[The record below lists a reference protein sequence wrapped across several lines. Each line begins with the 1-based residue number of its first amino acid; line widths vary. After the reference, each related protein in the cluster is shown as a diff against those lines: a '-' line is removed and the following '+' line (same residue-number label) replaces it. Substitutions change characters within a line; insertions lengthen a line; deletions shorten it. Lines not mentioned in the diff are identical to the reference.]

1 MYHSE
6 GFIVEP
12 GKTWNSDGAVDLN
25 YPSSGPTWPCSYEF
39 TVPNDWCDGLYII
52 KIENEEGKATLVPF
66 WLTTPHEAE
75 GVTVCFSPINIHARN
90 WWGGA
95 SATQVVNGKAKRSKS
110 LYHQIGSETLSMNR
124 PMFNARGGDFLR
136 WAYPLVRFL
145 ERHDIPTTYITD
157 VDIER
162 AGAIPEGTTHL
173 VTVGPMRYWTSL
185 FDGLLTDFCENEGK
199 TYVHLGSEA
208 GQHLV
213 SVDVDTCQIKLH
225 GAEEMERLDNPLTGA
240 RPSGSK
246 PRPPWGNMRLKT
258 AHTHAILRGMI
269 GSSWDKS
276 TDQRTILGSGKGRHK
291 LFRQTVAQ
299 TTIRKHGGVIFN
311 AGVSNWT
318 WALSAFGRQGNIL
331 VSEDAQRL
339 TLEVLGQ
346 DVSILNSDLD
356 TDMILDDDE
365 ISSKSLKE
373 LELILTKKPD
383 NFHALLYSGIRLFD
397 KGQFELAHPRFV
409 RAHQLNPR
417 SILATYRL
425 ARNHHKMGEYE
436 PMLPLYH
443 ELLRQ
448 RPNRFHYVQQYA
460 TLLFSLGEEEEG
472 LRAMNLAISIRP
484 EEPAPYVSLGHHA
497 RMKGDFESASHHL
510 TKALDLDKNHHGA
523 LAGLAALCDTTGEF
537 EKARRY
543 WKKRI

>member
-1 MYHSE
+1 MLPSHLSTGVVRWKRSE
-6 GFIVEP
+6 KNIPFRGFIVEP
-12 GKTWNSDGAVDLN
+12 GKTWKSDSIVDLN

-39 TVPNDWCDGLYII
+39 VVPNNWCDGLYII

-199 TYVHLGSEA
+199 NYVHLGSEA

-225 GAEEMERLDNPLTGA
+225 GAEGMERLDNPLTGA

-246 PRPPWGNMRLKT
+246 R
-258 AHTHAILRGMI
+258 ALRGE
-269 GSSWDKS
+269 
-276 TDQRTILGSGKGRHK
+276 T
-291 LFRQTVAQ
+291 
-299 TTIRKHGGVIFN
+299 
-311 AGVSNWT
+311 
-318 WALSAFGRQGNIL
+318 
-331 VSEDAQRL
+331 
-339 TLEVLGQ
+339 
-346 DVSILNSDLD
+346 
-356 TDMILDDDE
+356 
-365 ISSKSLKE
+365 
-373 LELILTKKPD
+373 
-383 NFHALLYSGIRLFD
+383 
-397 KGQFELAHPRFV
+397 
-409 RAHQLNPR
+409 
-417 SILATYRL
+417 
-425 ARNHHKMGEYE
+425 
-436 PMLPLYH
+436 
-443 ELLRQ
+443 
-448 RPNRFHYVQQYA
+448 
-460 TLLFSLGEEEEG
+460 
-472 LRAMNLAISIRP
+472 
-484 EEPAPYVSLGHHA
+484 
-497 RMKGDFESASHHL
+497 
-510 TKALDLDKNHHGA
+510 
-523 LAGLAALCDTTGEF
+523 CD
-537 EKARRY
+537 
-543 WKKRI
+543 